1 MGILTLRVQT
11 LSYSLSSSSTI
22 ALVFEWKDPVKLGL
36 SSSLKP
42 IPEPGIIIFKNA
54 PGCIIDHSKPM
65 LFADIS

>member
-1 MGILTLRVQT
+1 MKFRGLLRSEDMGILTLRVQT

-42 IPEPGIIIFKNA
+42 IPEPSGWVSSY
-54 PGCIIDHSKPM
+54 SKMHPV
-65 LFADIS
+65 A